1 MGSRLRPFC
10 WARFRCRYWS
20 WGVNLHWHVDRF
32 WRLAKFE
39 PIQEAFCLTSCGPG
53 LAIHQAQKWC
63 KGTLLARSGTMTLAL
78 TSTIYCDDNETIFDS
93 DLGLRPAS
101 SRDEVR
107 VWRRLGE
114 GGTQLAGGSKLL
126 KVLQSKCYIRHGLLK
141 KAISGID
148 IGNVSH
154 CLYCIC
160 CHVPAAEVGS
170 EVVQLPGHLPAGSCR
185 LPGEVK
191 FNNWGL
197 FVGSGYHHWV
207 LQSRV

>member
-1 MGSRLRPFC
+1 MLTDFGALPSLNQFKRL
-10 WARFRCRYWS
+10 
-20 WGVNLHWHVDRF
+20 
-32 WRLAKFE
+32 
-39 PIQEAFCLTSCGPG
+39 FCLTSCGPG

-63 KGTLLARSGTMTLAL
+63 KGTLLAL

-114 GGTQLAGGSKLL
+114 RGAQLAGGSKLL
-126 KVLQSKCYIRHGLLK
+126 KVLQSKYYMRHGLLK

-160 CHVPAAEVGS
+160 CQVPAAEVGS
-170 EVVQLPGHLPAGSCR
+170 EVVQLLGHLPAGSCR

-197 FVGSGYHHWV
+197 FVGSAHHHWV
-207 LQSRV
+207 LQSRI